1 MNRYVDV
8 VRAAAHI
15 GRARLLTP
23 LIWKRTMISECQR
36 LGGVYIKFLQ
46 MVAVHMSTKDF
57 VNDVSNRLAF
67 EQVAYEPI
75 GVRDEI
81 RNSLG
86 ADALA
91 TIVNIADKPFA
102 AGSYGQV
109 YQARLK
115 TGEEV
120 IVKVLRPS
128 VRHNLKHDLNML
140 RAVSKIISWFTATSI
155 IDTKML
161 FREFEK
167 ATTLETDYRHEADA
181 GEWLR
186 DYFASS
192 PSFYIPRTF
201 TELSGGSV
209 LVQEYVGG
217 VSLAS
222 AMDEQKAGQDIE
234 ALVHGVTGSNIWNQ
248 LHTLGKE
255 MLEATLKADF
265 LMVDPHPG
273 NVRLLSGDRVAL
285 IDFGLISP
293 APTNRGAFA
302 GVIEQ
307 YLKLYEGR
315 FDAGSFAL
323 ASLAFYD
330 PELHDALVFVARAEQ
345 RDYQGSLSAFITNRL
360 AGDSMAQQYIR
371 GRYMTYLFND
381 LINDGNNLGLHL
393 AEENALVQRSMAM
406 FLSMTRAIG
415 ELHDGEIHFRLI
427 HAALSEVH
435 EAAQRGGIE
444 RSAKASMSEERAYE
458 VVSSWVEAVA
468 ERNQTLY
475 KQVVQ
480 GGLA

>member
-1 MNRYVDV
+1 MRRYVDV
-8 VRAAAHI
+8 LRSAYTI
-15 GRARLLTP
+15 LLARLKDSDT
-23 LIWKRTMISECQR
+23 WKRVLIAECQR

-46 MVAVHMSTKDF
+46 MIAVHMSTKDF

-67 EQVAYEPI
+67 EQVAYEPVD
-75 GVRDEI
+75 VRKELQE
-81 RNSLG
+81 SLG
-86 ADALA
+86 TEVLD
-91 TIVNIADKPFA
+91 VFGEIADEPFA

-109 YQARLK
+109 YLARLQ
-115 TGEEV
+115 TGERV

-128 VRHNLKHDLNML
+128 VRVNLKFDLRML
-140 RAVSKIISWFTATSI
+140 RVAATVISWFTATSI
-155 IDTKML
+155 IDTKRL
-161 FREFEK
+161 FKEFER
-167 ATTLETDYRHEADA
+167 ATKLETDYRHEADA

-186 DYFASS
+186 EYFTTA
-192 PSFYIPRTF
+192 PKFYIPRTF

-222 AMDEQKAGQDIE
+222 AMDEQKAGSNIE
-234 ALVHGVTGSNIWNQ
+234 QLILKATGSNIWRQ
-248 LHTLGKE
+248 IHTLGTE
-255 MLEATLKADF
+255 MLRATLRADF

-273 NVRLLSGDRVAL
+273 NVRLLSDDKVAL
-285 IDFGLISP
+285 IDFGLIAP
-293 APTNRGAFA
+293 APSNRTAFA
-302 GVIEQ
+302 GVISE

-330 PELHDALVFVARAEQ
+330 PELHDALTTVARSQ
-345 RDYQGSLSAFITNRL
+345 DTDYSSSLSGFITKRL
-360 AGDSMAQQYIR
+360 ANDTMAQHYIE

-415 ELHDGEIHFRLI
+415 ELHDGEIHFKLI
-427 HAALSEVH
+427 HSALSIVH
-435 EAAQRGGIE
+435 EEALHGGVQRTS
-444 RSAKASMSEERAYE
+444 RASMSEERAYE
-458 VVSSWVEAVA
+458 VVSTWTEAIA

-475 KQVVQ
+475 RQVIQ
-480 GGLA
+480 GGMA